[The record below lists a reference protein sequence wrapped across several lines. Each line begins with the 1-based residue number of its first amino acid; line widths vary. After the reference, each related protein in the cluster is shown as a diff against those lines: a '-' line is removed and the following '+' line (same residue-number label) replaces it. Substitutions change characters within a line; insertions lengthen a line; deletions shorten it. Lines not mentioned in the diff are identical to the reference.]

1 MSINIKNPYLYT
13 SDDFTLSET
22 FSSDDLV
29 DSSGYLTLS
38 DQISIITN
46 QSEIN
51 NEFRRGMIDN
61 FNDEKIKILDQLS
74 LFEEDS
80 YVNNQLLKARDGD
93 LLDKQIILQNAYDS
107 GYAQGFFVQR
117 SDSVAGGTQ
126 TLSADE
132 QKKIIDD
139 AEKDLQGQN

>member
-13 SDDFTLSET
+13 SDDFKSSET
-22 FSSDDLV
+22 FTDDDLV

-61 FNDEKIKILDQLS
+61 FNDEKLKIIDNLS
-74 LFEEDS
+74 FFEEDS
-80 YVNNQLLKARDGD
+80 YVNDQLLKARDGD

-107 GYAQGFFVQR
+107 GYSRGFFVQH
-117 SDSVAGGTQ
+117 SDSGAGGTQ

-132 QKKIIDD
+132 QKNIIDE
-139 AEKDLQGQN
+139 AEKDMQE

>member
-13 SDDFTLSET
+13 SDDFTLSKT
-22 FSSDDLV
+22 FSDDDLV

-51 NEFRRGMIDN
+51 TEFRRGMIDN
-61 FNDEKIKILDQLS
+61 FNDEKLKILEQLS
-74 LFEEDS
+74 SFEEDS

-93 LLDKQIILQNAYDS
+93 LLDKQIILQNAYDN

-117 SDSVAGGTQ
+117 SDSVVGGTQ
-126 TLSADE
+126 TFSADE
-132 QKKIIDD
+132 QKKIIDE
-139 AEKDLQGQN
+139 AEKDIQE

>member
-13 SDDFTLSET
+13 SDDFSCSKT
-22 FSSDDLV
+22 FSDDDLV

-61 FNDEKIKILDQLS
+61 FNDEKFKILEQLS
-74 LFEEDS
+74 SFEDDN
-80 YVNNQLLKARDGD
+80 YVNGQLLKARDGD
-93 LLDKQIILQNAYDS
+93 LLDKQVILQNAYDN
-107 GYAQGFFVQR
+107 GYARGFFVQR
-117 SDSVAGGTQ
+117 SDSEAGGTH

-139 AEKDLQGQN
+139 AEKDMQE